1 MIEKDNQIAKLRTDL
16 ESKTSQI
23 SILESNI
30 LELKSQSE
38 RERQVYLQQ
47 IILAK
52 DFAMEMF
59 NKFLDLENAL
69 KKKWTLIHSS

>member
-69 KKKWTLIHSS
+69 KKK

>member
-30 LELKSQSE
+30 LELKSQNE

-69 KKKWTLIHSS
+69 KKK